1 MGTLRLFETYD
12 IQETMR
18 YLLAFPMLSAAAMAQ
33 SAVTVTTFDDL
44 QSEIWSCQEP
54 KTVYIAA
61 DITVTTP
68 LVIVSEAGCEL
79 TVSGASAAA
88 DGAPI
93 TLDGDEIS
101 RIMTIYV
108 GKAPLRFENL
118 ILKGGLAEKQMPG
131 GAVNIFGAEVT
142 FDNVDFRDDVN
153 KKSAVNK
160 HAQGGAVYSLRGDV
174 TFNDCNFANNTA
186 RIGGGVYVE
195 RADATFNNCN
205 FARNDA
211 VTGAAV
217 TLKHRGSHSFNDC
230 TFSEND
236 AKLFAGAVDM
246 RKSDAH
252 FKNCVF
258 SDGEAKK
265 GSVVHVF
272 RGTAEFENCQLSG
285 NRGEGAIHLL
295 KAETR
300 IQSTTFE
307 NNDPIDLYFSGSKS
321 DVYEDCSR
329 TLTYGGRTENAI
341 FHRAQPNPSGPV
353 DWTTAAITDAAC
365 PAKEVVVETFDDFK
379 NEVDNCI
386 GITQFNLASGI
397 KLTEPLVLPEG
408 KGCELT
414 ITGAPAVDG
423 EPKVEID
430 GGDDGQVLTVNKGN
444 GIVFSNLKFKNGNS
458 QGDNGGAVEVNGG
471 AVKFQGCDFED
482 SEAIRD
488 GGKGGNG
495 GALHVKQ
502 GSVEFDDCHF
512 TGNKGTYGGAVR
524 LEGGDSTF
532 RNSNFT
538 VNESD
543 EDGIYGGAAY
553 ISGGI
558 HHCEDCNFEDNMSR
572 QSGAVEI
579 ENAQASFTR
588 CSFARNIALYDVGAV
603 TVFESHVEFTDCEF
617 VNNYGGGRGALFV
630 TGESTVYLEG
640 TKFEGNLNNR
650 RKGKD
655 LWVQGGAVYYDCSNL
670 TPLRYK
676 GWRNGQLFDNGQI
689 YVASC
694 PTGPIDWA
702 NGNKVFVRDHAD
714 DIQAACNS
722 IVSPSCA

>member
-54 KTVYIAA
+54 KTVFIAA

-131 GAVNIFGAEVT
+131 GAVNI
-142 FDNVDFRDDVN
+142 
-153 KKSAVNK
+153 

-329 TLTYGGRTENAI
+329 TPTYGGRTEMQSSI
-341 FHRAQPNPSGPV
+341 
-353 DWTTAAITDAAC
+353 
-365 PAKEVVVETFDDFK
+365 
-379 NEVDNCI
+379 
-386 GITQFNLASGI
+386 
-397 KLTEPLVLPEG
+397 
-408 KGCELT
+408 EL
-414 ITGAPAVDG
+414 
-423 EPKVEID
+423 
-430 GGDDGQVLTVNKGN
+430 
-444 GIVFSNLKFKNGNS
+444 S
-458 QGDNGGAVEVNGG
+458 
-471 AVKFQGCDFED
+471 
-482 SEAIRD
+482 
-488 GGKGGNG
+488 
-495 GALHVKQ
+495 
-502 GSVEFDDCHF
+502 
-512 TGNKGTYGGAVR
+512 
-524 LEGGDSTF
+524 
-532 RNSNFT
+532 
-538 VNESD
+538 
-543 EDGIYGGAAY
+543 
-553 ISGGI
+553 
-558 HHCEDCNFEDNMSR
+558 
-572 QSGAVEI
+572 
-579 ENAQASFTR
+579 
-588 CSFARNIALYDVGAV
+588 
-603 TVFESHVEFTDCEF
+603 
-617 VNNYGGGRGALFV
+617 
-630 TGESTVYLEG
+630 
-640 TKFEGNLNNR
+640 
-650 RKGKD
+650 
-655 LWVQGGAVYYDCSNL
+655 L
-670 TPLRYK
+670 TP
-676 GWRNGQLFDNGQI
+676 
-689 YVASC
+689 
-694 PTGPIDWA
+694 
-702 NGNKVFVRDHAD
+702 
-714 DIQAACNS
+714 
-722 IVSPSCA
+722 